1 VYFLLIL
8 ALYLVFML
16 VHARHL
22 DVSRGKA
29 LGAFVEVTLASNG
42 CYLVL
47 AIALAKLNG
56 II

>member
-1 VYFLLIL
+1 V
-8 ALYLVFML
+8 L

-29 LGAFVEVTLASNG
+29 LAAFAEVTLASNG

-47 AIALAKLNG
+47 ALVLAKLSG